1 MSSQPE
7 EGADAMRRVLLFL
20 LAALLAF
27 PVGTEGAYGRDTEGA
42 YGRTAGSPYGRTA
55 EGRSGASAAEVA
67 APYEDGGPADSAA
80 GHCPTGRAARSATG
94 IPAFHPGDQVRS
106 ASDPTVPPAAGPAP
120 AAPVTGRR
128 AVPLKSSGQL
138 PISHRVFRC

>member
-27 PVGTEGAYGRDTEGA
+27 PVGSGVAYGRAAGTGA
-42 YGRTAGSPYGRTA
+42 GAGGRAGTLTVGL
-55 EGRSGASAAEVA
+55 A
-67 APYEDGGPADSAA
+67 APYAYTYEDGGPAESA
-80 GHCPTGRAARSATG
+80 GERCPTGRAARSATG
-94 IPAFHPGDQVRS
+94 IPAFHSGDQGRG
-106 ASDPTVPPAAGPAP
+106 ANDPTVPPATGPDPTAL
-120 AAPVTGRR
+120 VTGRG
-128 AVPLKSSGQL
+128 AVPLRRSGQL

>member
-27 PVGTEGAYGRDTEGA
+27 PVDSGSTYGRAAGTGA
-42 YGRTAGSPYGRTA
+42 GAGGRAGTQTVGQ
-55 EGRSGASAAEVA
+55 A
-67 APYEDGGPADSAA
+67 APYAYAYEDGGPAESA
-80 GHCPTGRAARSATG
+80 GERCPTGRAARSATG
-94 IPAFHPGDQVRS
+94 TPACHPGDQGRG
-106 ASDPTVPPAAGPAP
+106 ANDPTVPPATGPGPAVP
-120 AAPVTGRR
+120 ATGRG
-128 AVPLKSSGQL
+128 AVPLRRSGQL